1 MIEKIVKFG
10 VDAREKLL
18 KGVET
23 LADAVKITLGPKGRN
38 VVVDHVYIEPL
49 ITNDGVTIAKEIV
62 LPDEIE
68 DMGAKIVKGACVR
81 TNDVAGDGTTTSA
94 VLVEKI
100 FKEGLKCFTMG
111 ANPILLRNGIQKAV
125 EFTVNEIKKYS
136 KPVKDNEAIKQVATI
151 SSGSESTGELIAKA
165 FEEVGLDGIIT
176 IEEGNNLIT
185 SMNVVE
191 GTRINRGY
199 ISPYMC
205 QDQNKLIA
213 ELDNPY
219 ILITDKKISNIQE
232 ILPVI
237 DKVAKVGG
245 SLFIIAEDV
254 EGDALTTIVIN
265 DMRKTF
271 NCLAIKTPYFG
282 DRRKK
287 VLDDI
292 ALIVGAK
299 YITGDIYNNLQDV
312 TLDDLG
318 HCDKVKAD
326 KDFTT
331 IIGAKGDKE
340 KIKDRVK
347 ELRSDIK
354 DVKREFDLVVING
367 RLAQLNGGVALI
379 KVGAPTE
386 LEMREK
392 KLRMEDALNATMAA
406 IDEGIVIGGGVAI
419 LRAQKEL
426 NKFIEENLTGD
437 EKMGALILSKSL
449 EAPIRQIAKNAGVD
463 DGVVVK
469 EILSNDDLNYGYDA
483 LNDEYCDM
491 FEKGIIDPVKVTR
504 TALESAGS
512 VASTLLTTECVVVQD
527 KDKIESERMSPKE

>member
-287 VLDDI
+287 VLDDL

-299 YITGDIYNNLQDV
+299 YITGDIYNNLQEV

-340 KIKDRVK
+340 KIKERVK

-437 EKMGALILSKSL
+437 EKLGALILSKSL

>member
-1 MIEKIVKFG
+1 M
-10 VDAREKLL
+10 
-18 KGVET
+18 
-23 LADAVKITLGPKGRN
+23 
-38 VVVDHVYIEPL
+38 
-49 ITNDGVTIAKEIV
+49 
-62 LPDEIE
+62 
-68 DMGAKIVKGACVR
+68 
-81 TNDVAGDGTTTSA
+81 
-94 VLVEKI
+94 
-100 FKEGLKCFTMG
+100 
-111 ANPILLRNGIQKAV
+111 
-125 EFTVNEIKKYS
+125 
-136 KPVKDNEAIKQVATI
+136 
-151 SSGSESTGELIAKA
+151 IAKA

-176 IEEGNNLIT
+176 IEEGNGLVT
-185 SMNVVE
+185 SLNVVE

-219 ILITDKKISNIQE
+219 ILITDRKISKIQE

-237 DKVAKVGG
+237 EKVAKAGG
-245 SLFIIAEDV
+245 SLFIIAEDL
-254 EGDALTTIVIN
+254 EGEALTTIVIN
-265 DMRKTF
+265 NMRKTF

-287 VLDDI
+287 VLDDL

-299 YITGDIYNNLQDV
+299 YITGDIYDNLQDV
-312 TLDDLG
+312 SLDDLG

-331 IIGAKGDKE
+331 IIGAKGDKR
-340 KIKDRVK
+340 KIETRIE
-347 ELRSDIK
+347 ELRESLK
-354 DVKREFDLVVING
+354 DAKKEYDLTVING

-379 KVGAPTE
+379 KVGAFTE

-392 KLRMEDALNATMAA
+392 KLRMEDALNATLAA
-406 IDEGIVIGGGVAI
+406 IDEGIVIGGGVAL

-426 NKFIEENLTGD
+426 NRFVETLEGD
-437 EKMGALILSKSL
+437 EKLGATIVSKSL

-469 EILSNDDLNYGYDA
+469 EILNNDDINFGYDA
-483 LNDEYCDM
+483 LQNVYCDM
-491 FEKGIIDPVKVTR
+491 FEKGIIDPLKVTR

-527 KDKIESERMSPKE
+527 KEKIGNDPALQR

>member
-287 VLDDI
+287 VLDDL

-340 KIKDRVK
+340 KIKERVK

-437 EKMGALILSKSL
+437 EKLGALILSKSL

>member
-10 VDAREKLL
+10 DEARLKLL

-23 LADAVKITLGPKGRN
+23 LAGAVKITLGPKGRN
-38 VVVDHVYIEPL
+38 VVVDHIYVEPL

-94 VLVEKI
+94 VLVESI
-100 FKEGLKCFTMG
+100 FKEGLKSFTTG
-111 ANPILLRNGIQKAV
+111 ANPILLRNGIKKAV
-125 EFTVNEIKKYS
+125 QFTVDEIRKHS
-136 KPVKDNEAIKQVATI
+136 KEVKDNEAIKQVATI

-176 IEEGNNLIT
+176 IEEGNGLVT
-185 SMNVVE
+185 SLNVVE

-205 QDQNKLIA
+205 HDQSKLIA

-219 ILITDKKISNIQE
+219 ILITDRKISNIQE

-237 DKVAKVGG
+237 EKVAKAGG

-265 DMRKTF
+265 NMRKTF

-287 VLDDI
+287 VLDDL

-299 YITGDIYNNLQDV
+299 YISGDIYNNLQDV
-312 TLDDLG
+312 TLEDLG

-340 KIKDRVK
+340 KIATRIE
-347 ELRSDIK
+347 ELRESLK
-354 DVKREFDLVVING
+354 DVKKEFDMTVING
-367 RLAQLNGGVALI
+367 RLSQLNGGVALI
-379 KVGAPTE
+379 KVGAFTE

-392 KLRMEDALNATMAA
+392 KLRMEDALNATLSA
-406 IDEGIVIGGGVAI
+406 IDEGIVIGGGTAL

-426 NKFIEENLTGD
+426 NKFVETLEGD
-437 EKMGALILSKSL
+437 EKLGAMIVSKSL
-449 EAPIRQIAKNAGVD
+449 ETPIRQIAKNAGVD

-469 EILSNDDLNYGYDA
+469 EILNNEDNNYGYDA
-483 LNDEYCDM
+483 LKNVYCDM
-491 FEKGIIDPVKVTR
+491 FEKGIIDPLKVTR

-527 KDKIESERMSPKE
+527 KDKIGNDPELQR